1 MPLHNLTLQEPE
13 ATRPLTW
20 HPSKPP
26 CLLGQITYAMSDHP
40 MHLCA
45 SSLYP
50 TCSQRLLPSITA
62 RRRRSHVHTWDST
75 CQTLHLT
82 FRFYSLHFLSQV
94 CVAFTLQSLLAS
106 VPLCSKPL
114 LSVALTWY
122 ANCKPY
128 FVACN
133 AYYFLFACCGNVSV
147 SMFPQCSPITT
158 FYFFCGKFGIKRR
171 ADTQKKQ
178 TSIEKH
184 CVLFLRRHLCPKK
197 YPSDTFS

>member
-82 FRFYSLHFLSQV
+82 FRFYSPHFLSQV

-106 VPLCSKPL
+106 VPCVPSLCFLWLWLGMQTASHIL
-114 LSVALTWY
+114 LLAMHIT
-122 ANCKPY
+122 
-128 FVACN
+128 F
-133 AYYFLFACCGNVSV
+133 FLLAAA
-147 SMFPQCSPITT
+147 MFRFQCS
-158 FYFFCGKFGIKRR
+158 RN
-171 ADTQKKQ
+171 
-178 TSIEKH
+178 
-184 CVLFLRRHLCPKK
+184 VLQ
-197 YPSDTFS
+197 